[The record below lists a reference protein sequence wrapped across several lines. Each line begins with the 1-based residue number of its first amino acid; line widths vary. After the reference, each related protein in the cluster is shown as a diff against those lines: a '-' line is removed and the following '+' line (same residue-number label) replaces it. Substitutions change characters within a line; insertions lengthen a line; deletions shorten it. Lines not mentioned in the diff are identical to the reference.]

1 MSTQLPAK
9 IHAARKA
16 AGLTQERLAEQVGVT
31 RGAVTQWES
40 RNPDT
45 KSNPGMD
52 HLRKVAEVT
61 GLPFAWLLDDRYSP
75 GDAVHVRNLNR
86 QGKWHEMDVKVEGE
100 QPDGMPHFT
109 RATMIEPFAALLHTE
124 DRSFQVLP
132 DGAQPVNQ
140 APHRHPRLGQLFWNT
155 VQYQLLTRAPDL
167 DDCFERRLDSGLRPD
182 FFDGH
187 NLIEFTSYSNVAPA
201 MLQVR
206 RILGDVLLE
215 EKIWGHEVRKF
226 ILCWGSTPE
235 EPHEIGRMREL
246 CRQADTELRYFT
258 EPGEAVD
265 FIHRIAKRQ

>member
-45 KSNPGMD
+45 KSNPGME

-86 QGKWHEMDVKVEGE
+86 QGKWHEMEVKLEGE
-100 QPDGMPHFT
+100 QPDGLPNFT
-109 RATMIEPFAALLHTE
+109 RATMIEPFAALLHTDE
-124 DRSFQVLP
+124 RSYQVMP
-132 DGAQPVNQ
+132 DGGQPVSQ

-155 VQYQLLTRAPDL
+155 VQYQVLTMVPEL
-167 DDCFERRLDSGLRPD
+167 DSCFERRLDSGMRPD
-182 FFDGH
+182 FFDGE
-187 NLIEFTSYSNVAPA
+187 NLIEFTSVGSAIAAV
-201 MLQVR
+201 MQVR

-215 EKIWGHEVRKF
+215 EKIWGREVRKF

-235 EPHEIGRMREL
+235 EPHELDRMRDL
-246 CRQADTELRYFT
+246 CRRADTELRYFT
-258 EPGEAVD
+258 DPRDAAE
-265 FIHRIAKRQ
+265 FIAKIARRQ